1 MKYLAIGAL
10 SLLAT
15 TAPAVAHHPFDAE
28 FDASMPIT
36 ISGKVTRVD
45 WATPHVIIHVDA
57 TQAGGATRA
66 VSLEAGSPAEMLSL
80 GWRMDTLK
88 NGEEISVLGYRS
100 KMDTSVVAARMIALA
115 NGQKLSSHGDDGGPK
130 S

>member
-1 MKYLAIGAL
+1 M
-10 SLLAT
+10 
-15 TAPAVAHHPFDAE
+15 
-28 FDASMPIT
+28 
-36 ISGKVTRVD
+36 D

>member
-15 TAPAVAHHPFDAE
+15 TLPAVAHHPFEAE

-36 ISGKVTRVD
+36 ITGKVTRVD
-45 WATPHVIIHVDA
+45 WAYPHVVIHVDA
-57 TQAGGATRA
+57 MEAGGATRA
-66 VSLEAGSPAEMLSL
+66 VSLEAGSPSEMLSL
-80 GWRMDTLK
+80 GWHIDTLK
-88 NGEEISVLGYRS
+88 SGEEISVQGYRS
-100 KMDTSVVAARMIALA
+100 KMDSSIVAARMIALA
-115 NGQKLSSHGDDGGPK
+115 NGQKLSSHGDDGGPR

>member
-15 TAPAVAHHPFDAE
+15 TGPAVAHHPFEAE

-45 WATPHVIIHVDA
+45 WGYPHVVIHVDA
-57 TQAGGATRA
+57 AEAGGTTRA
-66 VSLEAGSPAEMLSL
+66 MSLEAGSPAEMLSL

-88 NGEEISVLGYRS
+88 SGEEISVQGYRS
-100 KMDTSVVAARMIALA
+100 KMASSIVAARMIALA
-115 NGQKLSSHGDDGGPK
+115 NGQKLSSHGDDGGPR

>member
-15 TAPAVAHHPFDAE
+15 TLPAVAHHPFEAE
-28 FDASMPIT
+28 FDATMPIT

-45 WATPHVIIHVDA
+45 WAYPHVVIHVDA
-57 TQAGGATRA
+57 TEAGGATRA
-66 VSLEAGSPAEMLSL
+66 VSLEAGSPSEMLSL
-80 GWRMDTLK
+80 GWHMDSLK
-88 NGEEISVLGYRS
+88 SGEEISVQGYRS
-100 KMDTSVVAARMIALA
+100 KADSSIVAARMIALA
-115 NGQKLSSHGDDGGPK
+115 NGQKLSSHGDDGGPR